1 MTELYDPYADVVAE
15 RENGIIR
22 NEFEL
27 EIYARD
33 K

>member
-22 NEFEL
+22 NEFE
-27 EIYARD
+27 IYARD